1 MRGKLLCLVLGVAI
15 GFAAG
20 ALMAKGN
27 KGCILQSAGKI
38 FCPEDNAAYLE
49 SVYKDTFACIDFFV
63 HPKTGIPYDVSDY
76 RKPTSTSN
84 IGLYMA
90 SVAVAAETGLI
101 EKAEAVAKIT
111 KTFDSLEKIDK
122 WHGFPI
128 TWVNVET
135 LQREFEESFSYADHV
150 GNLLSSLLVVAS
162 VFPQEFS
169 ARVDAYIKPMDFSV
183 TYDEAT
189 GFVKGGYH
197 LGKKDFDV
205 EQPWGKWYYNILAS
219 DTISFSLAGL
229 ALGQFPDRQWEK
241 LNRDVNPWG
250 KTDKEIMKI
259 LGTKTTPYFA
269 PGVEGGGLFMQYISG
284 IFINFDGTPIG
295 TSGANF
301 AYAQKK
307 LSEANG
313 ILPFFG
319 VSACEA
325 PDGNSYIGWG
335 SMDKKI
341 VTPHAAV
348 LAVKWMPKDVIANL
362 KALEKNNVRPLYKDA
377 KTGKEYKFGFTDS
390 YDTKT
395 KIASKKYLILDQS
408 MLFLS
413 LANFL
418 HEDIVR
424 KKFAAHSLGATM
436 NAKMRELDKKYGVK
450 DFKKLIEAEP
460 VSAAAI

>member
-1 MRGKLLCLVLGVAI
+1 MKGKLFCLVLGAVI
-15 GFAAG
+15 GFTAG
-20 ALMAKGN
+20 ALMVKED
-27 KGCILQSAGKI
+27 KDCILQSAKKM
-38 FCPEDNAAYLE
+38 FCAGDKASYLE
-49 SVYKDTFACIDFFV
+49 NVYKDTFACIDFFV
-63 HPKTGIPYDVSDY
+63 HPETGIPYDVSDY
-76 RKPTSTSN
+76 RMPTSTSN

-90 SVAVAAETGLI
+90 SVAVASKTGLI
-101 EKAEAVAKIT
+101 DEREAVAKIK
-111 KTFDSLEKIDK
+111 KTFGSLEKIDK
-122 WHGFPI
+122 WYGFPI

-135 LQREFEESFSYADHV
+135 LQREFGESFSYADHV

-162 VFPQEFS
+162 VFPEEF
-169 ARVDAYIKPMDFSV
+169 AKRVDDYIKPMDFRA

-205 EQPWGKWYYNILAS
+205 DQPWGKWYYNILAS

-229 ALGQFPDRQWEK
+229 ALEQFPERQWEK
-241 LNRDVNPWG
+241 LNRDINPWG
-250 KTDKEIMKI
+250 NTDKEINKI
-259 LGTKTTPYFA
+259 LGTKTTPYFG
-269 PGVEGGGLFMQYISG
+269 PGIEGGGLFMQYISG

-319 VSACEA
+319 VSACES

-335 SMDKKI
+335 KMDKHVI
-341 VTPHAAV
+341 TPHASV
-348 LAVKWMPKDVIANL
+348 LAVKWMPQDVIANL
-362 KALEKNNVRPLYKDA
+362 KALEKNNVRPFYKDS
-377 KTGKEYKFGFTDS
+377 KTGKEYKFGFTDA
-390 YDTKT
+390 YDTRT
-395 KIASKKYLILDQS
+395 KVASKRYLILDQS

-418 HEDIVR
+418 HGDIVR
-424 KKFAAHSLGATM
+424 EKFAAHALGAAM
-436 NAKMRELDKKYGVK
+436 NKKMRTLDAKYGIK
-450 DFKKLIEAEP
+450 DFEKLIKTEAL
-460 VSAAAI
+460 SAADI